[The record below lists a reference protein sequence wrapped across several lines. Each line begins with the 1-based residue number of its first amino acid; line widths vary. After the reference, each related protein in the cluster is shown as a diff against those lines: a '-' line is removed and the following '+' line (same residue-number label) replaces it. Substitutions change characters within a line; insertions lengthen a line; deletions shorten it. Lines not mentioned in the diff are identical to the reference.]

1 MRNAQGCLFSNV
13 FVYTGNCFKHVTSKA
28 LEIIN
33 FRPVRY
39 SEMKNITTLAATK
52 LRLNVGKPI
61 C

>member
-1 MRNAQGCLFSNV
+1 MQNVQDFLFSNV
-13 FVYTGNCFKHVTSKA
+13 FVYRGNCFKHVTSKA

-33 FRPVRY
+33 FPPVRY

-52 LRLNVGKPI
+52 LGLNVGKPI